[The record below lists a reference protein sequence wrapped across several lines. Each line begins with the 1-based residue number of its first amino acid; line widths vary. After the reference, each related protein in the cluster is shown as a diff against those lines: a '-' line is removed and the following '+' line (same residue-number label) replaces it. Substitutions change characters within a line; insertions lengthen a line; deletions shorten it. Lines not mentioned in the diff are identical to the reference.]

1 MAFNYA
7 AHTGAGS
14 ENISKDVLGM
24 PILSIIQKGSPQFD
38 ETHKNYAQKQID
50 GCRPGDLYFAPTN
63 SVLKRPLEV
72 IVTGTVTLYTEWK
85 PKAAGG
91 GFIGNR
97 PMTVTGQPG
106 YRTGRP
112 GTKEEHKEYLGDNE
126 LVYTI
131 YVSLMFKKGAE
142 WEKAIISF
150 TSTQLKKAR
159 SWLKALLNLKVPGTE
174 LPAPLFAGV
183 WSIGTAAEQNKEG
196 GWFGYDIR
204 LVRVMDAVTDE
215 ATLDEAH
222 ETFVE
227 VQASLPKAQAISGA
241 ATAAIKD
248 SAATEV
254 VVDEDQAF

>member
-1 MAFNYA
+1 MCAFNFK
-7 AHTGAGS
+7 AHAGAGA
-14 ENISKDVLGM
+14 ENINKDVLGM

-72 IVTGTVTLYTEWK
+72 IVTGTATLYTEWK
-85 PKAAGG
+85 PKSAGG

-97 PMTVTGQPG
+97 PLTVTGQRG
-106 YRTGRP
+106 YSKGKP
-112 GTKEEHKEYLGDNE
+112 GTKEEHKEYLDGNE

-131 YVSLMFKKGAE
+131 YVALMFKKSDG

-159 SWLKALLNLKVPGTE
+159 LWLKALLNLKVPGTE
-174 LPAPLFAGV
+174 IACPLFAGV
-183 WSIGTAAEQNKEG
+183 WTITTGPESNDSG

-204 LVRVMDAVTDE
+204 LSHVLDGVKDE
-215 ATLDEAH
+215 ALLNEAH
-222 ETFVE
+222 GTFVE
-227 VQASLPKAQAISGA
+227 VQASLPQARA
-241 ATAAIKD
+241 AVAAIAD
-248 SAATEV
+248 SAKVES
-254 VVDEDQAF
+254 VDEDGNPY

>member
-1 MAFNYA
+1 MCAFDFK
-7 AHTGAGS
+7 AHAGAGS
-14 ENISKDVLGM
+14 ENINKDVLGM
-24 PILSIIQKGSPQFD
+24 PILNIIQKGSPQFD

-72 IVTGTVTLYTEWK
+72 IVTGTATLYTEWK

-97 PMTVTGQPG
+97 PLSVTAQQG

-112 GTKEEHKEYLGDNE
+112 GTKEEHKEYIGDNE

-131 YVSLMFKKGAE
+131 YVALMFKKVDG

-174 LPAPLFAGV
+174 IACPMFAGV

-204 LVRVMDAVTDE
+204 LSHVLDGVKDE
-215 ATLDEAH
+215 ALLNEAH
-222 ETFVE
+222 GTFVE
-227 VQASLPKAQAISGA
+227 VQASLPQAR
-241 ATAAIKD
+241 ATAGAITDTAKVD
-248 SAATEV
+248 
-254 VVDEDQAF
+254 VVDSENPY